1 MGAGSGAVVVL
12 ETNDLLVN
20 CPKCGAWPMAVGS
33 QKDMLAQPQI
43 TFRCPK
49 CGSEVTGRLRRAAS
63 AQGNL
68 DAA

>member
-1 MGAGSGAVVVL
+1 ML

-20 CPKCGAWPMAVGS
+20 CPKCGAWPMAVGA
-33 QKDMLAQPQI
+33 QKVLTRPEI
-43 TFRCPK
+43 TFRCPR
-49 CGSEVTGRLRRAAS
+49 CGSEETGRLRRTASRVS

>member
-1 MGAGSGAVVVL
+1 ML
-12 ETNDLLVN
+12 ETNDLVN

-43 TFRCPK
+43 TFRFSR
-49 CGSEVTGRLRRAAS
+49 CGSEETGRLRRAAS
-63 AQGNL
+63 LSVSAKGNL

>member
-1 MGAGSGAVVVL
+1 ML

-20 CPKCGAWPMAVGS
+20 CPKCGAWPMAVGL
-33 QKDMLAQPQI
+33 QKDMLAQPHV

-49 CGSEVTGRLRRAAS
+49 CGSEETGRLRPAAS
-63 AQGNL
+63 AQRNL

>member
-1 MGAGSGAVVVL
+1 ML
-12 ETNDLLVN
+12 EANDLLVN

-49 CGSEVTGRLRRAAS
+49 CGSEVTGRLRRAAASPVS

-68 DAA
+68 NGA